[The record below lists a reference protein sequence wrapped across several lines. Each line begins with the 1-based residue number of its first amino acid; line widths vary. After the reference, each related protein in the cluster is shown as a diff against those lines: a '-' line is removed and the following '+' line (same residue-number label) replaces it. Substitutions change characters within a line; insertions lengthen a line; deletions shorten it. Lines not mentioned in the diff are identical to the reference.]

1 MNRQEV
7 ARLRREVERLR
18 SARDRVPSGPLV
30 AVVRHGEEPPP
41 SALLVI
47 RAPREQ

>member
-18 SARDRVPSGPLV
+18 SARDRAPSGPLV
-30 AVVRHGEEPPP
+30 AVVRHGETPPE
-41 SALLVI
+41 SALLVFV
-47 RAPREQ
+47 APRGS

>member
-18 SARDRVPSGPLV
+18 SAAASGPLV
-30 AVVRHGEEPPP
+30 AVVRPGEEPPP
-41 SALLVI
+41 SALLVFV
-47 RAPREQ
+47 APRGS